1 MVIQEGHDALPFDYS
16 RRTIARA
23 LGPLGYLIE
32 PQAVLDVRSVDG
44 NHEFRHRPHFRR
56 KFVGAEFCNREGYS
70 LIKRF
75 RLNFN
80 IMRDAVGVGKRDPA
94 SVHGAII

>member
-1 MVIQEGHDALPFDYS
+1 M
-16 RRTIARA
+16 RRARKSGSTLYVWRA
-23 LGPLGYLIE
+23 IRTSATRGEYLIE
-32 PQAVLDVRSVDG
+32 PQAVLDGRSVDG

-75 RLNFN
+75 RPNFN
-80 IMRDAVGVGKRDPA
+80 IMRDAVGVGRRDPA